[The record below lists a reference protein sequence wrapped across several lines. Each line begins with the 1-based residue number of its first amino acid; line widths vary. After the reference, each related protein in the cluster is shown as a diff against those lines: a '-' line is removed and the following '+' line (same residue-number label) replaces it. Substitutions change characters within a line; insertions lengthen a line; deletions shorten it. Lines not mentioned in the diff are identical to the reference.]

1 MFQKAQTI
9 GRYGIHVYFLLK
21 EFRSPPPLPQHSRP
35 RGRPA
40 QHRPFQVRQIFTLI
54 GFAPENFSQIFD
66 GYEFT
71 PKIISQI

>member
-1 MFQKAQTI
+1 MLDGLEVIAQSCPMTLSAW
-9 GRYGIHVYFLLK
+9 VVTD
-21 EFRSPPPLPQHSRP
+21 
-35 RGRPA
+35 RPA